1 MGKLIPFFLGI
12 VVITSAIAQT
22 PKHATTK
29 LPSAT
34 PLAAELPL
42 EARSSSLITPDNYT
56 AYINSIAKKFLIK
69 EQSHDPFGNNQDLT
83 TPPVVKAKTTET
95 AAITN
100 RVTLADVVMRLDIG
114 MIIPSEKKIVI
125 KTRSFRTGDEIPV
138 KLNGQKISLK
148 FTAMTAQ
155 QLTFSNVA
163 TGETATRELN
173 QKPAGMTPGNRQNSP
188 LGMTPNN
195 TNAPFDLGSDGSA
208 PQNFSH

>member
-12 VVITSAIAQT
+12 IVITSAIAQT

-42 EARSSSLITPDNYT
+42 EAKSSRLITPDKFT
-56 AYINSIAKKFLIK
+56 TYINSIAKKLLIK
-69 EQSHDPFGNNQDLT
+69 GQGQDPFGNNQDLT
-83 TPPVVKAKTTET
+83 VISPIVKATTTET
-95 AAITN
+95 TEIAN

-208 PQNFSH
+208 P